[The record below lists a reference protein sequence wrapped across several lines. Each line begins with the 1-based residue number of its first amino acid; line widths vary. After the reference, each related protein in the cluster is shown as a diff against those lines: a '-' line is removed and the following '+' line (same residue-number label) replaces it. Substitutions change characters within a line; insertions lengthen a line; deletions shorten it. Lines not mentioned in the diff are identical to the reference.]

1 MDLYNGL
8 PVEELTKIV
17 LIANSYVEH
26 PAIKDDFVIQFSDE
40 VEEEL
45 EFSIDLEKRI
55 VTGPLMI
62 PDLKIFRK
70 PTKTRPARYVYY
82 TAETIKETALDFHKN
97 GRTNNTTA
105 NHSTLVEGS
114 VMIESWFVEDPKNDK
129 LFALKGKEYP
139 KGTWAV
145 SEYISDDK
153 TWEDVKSGK
162 LKGFSIEGYE
172 VRHEDE
178 NKNENLNMTLLEKLK
193 ALINGAPEET
203 VAIVENKEETAPVIE
218 DKPIVED
225 AEKVAMA
232 SELEVL
238 KTEKLAM
245 ETEVAK
251 LKADLAVLMARV
263 DPAIVAPKSNDKYVK
278 ETKSGIPSMDDVMKN
293 IEASKNKNKK

>member
-1 MDLYNGL
+1 MELYNGL
-8 PVEELTKIV
+8 PLEELTKIV
-17 LIANSYVEH
+17 LIANSYVES
-26 PAIKDDFVIQFSDE
+26 PAIQDDFVIQFSDE

-45 EFSIDLEKRI
+45 EFSIDEEKRI

-62 PDLKIFRK
+62 PDMKIFRK
-70 PTKTRPARYVYY
+70 ATKTKPARYVYY
-82 TAETIKETALDFHKN
+82 TAETIKETAMDFHKN
-97 GRTNNTTA
+97 GRTNNTTV
-105 NHSTLVEGS
+105 NHSNLVEGS
-114 VMIESWFVEDPKNDK
+114 VMLESWFVEDPKNDK

-178 NKNENLNMTLLEKLK
+178 NKNENENMTLLEKLK
-193 ALINGAPEET
+193 ALINGTPEE
-203 VAIVENKEETAPVIE
+203 VAVIENKEEVAPVIE
-218 DKPIVED
+218 TPAVIVED
-225 AEKVAMA
+225 VEKVAMA

-238 KTEKLAM
+238 KSEKLAM

-251 LKADLAVLMARV
+251 LKSDLAVLMAKTDETV
-263 DPAIVAPKSNDKYVK
+263 VAPKSNDKYVK
-278 ETKSGIPSMDDVMKN
+278 EEKSKIPSLADVLKN
-293 IEASKNKNKK
+293 VDNKNKK